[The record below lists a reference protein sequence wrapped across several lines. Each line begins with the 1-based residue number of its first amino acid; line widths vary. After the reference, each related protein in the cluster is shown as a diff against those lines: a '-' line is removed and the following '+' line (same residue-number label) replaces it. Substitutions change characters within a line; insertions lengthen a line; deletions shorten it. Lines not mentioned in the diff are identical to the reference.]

1 MRRRHEDQTLEG
13 PRHAS
18 RFQMFRQLRGK
29 ALHFRFL
36 GAGLPLDCG
45 TLALGIAL
53 LGAPGAIRDE
63 IPFMLAA
70 VGMDPMMDELQTLA
84 TTCIEEEARLGGVAY
99 QYPSAGHV
107 SAPSRDVSILDV
119 LPILLHH
126 ALRESES
133 QATRSLPIIVALRT
147 DFRPLP
153 ITARRLL
160 SCNDG
165 WLAWMGVIF
174 PQRDAPSTRDSDHIH
189 IPLRRGVMMA
199 TIPSRFAS
207 REAAAELLARN
218 LAPYNGRHPLVLAIP
233 RGALPMGRIIANALH
248 GDLDVVLVRKIGAP
262 GNPEYAIGAV
272 DEEGQIWTDPLAGRL
287 GIDGRYMRDEAAR
300 QLKVIK
306 TRRAQYTPIHP
317 ALDPRGRIVIV
328 VDDGVATGATLGAAL
343 RLLRQ
348 RRPARLIAAF
358 AVAPPDT
365 ITRLQPLADD
375 LVYLSAPEPFH
386 AVGEFFTD
394 FREVKDEEVL
404 RILREIS
411 PPRQESEHP

>member
-1 MRRRHEDQTLEG
+1 M
-13 PRHAS
+13 AV
-18 RFQMFRQLRGK
+18 
-29 ALHFRFL
+29 
-36 GAGLPLDCG
+36 
-45 TLALGIAL
+45 
-53 LGAPGAIRDE
+53 
-63 IPFMLAA
+63 IP
-70 VGMDPMMDELQTLA
+70 P
-84 TTCIEEEARLGGVAY
+84 
-99 QYPSAGHV
+99 
-107 SAPSRDVSILDV
+107 
-119 LPILLHH
+119 
-126 ALRESES
+126 
-133 QATRSLPIIVALRT
+133 
-147 DFRPLP
+147 
-153 ITARRLL
+153 
-160 SCNDG
+160 
-165 WLAWMGVIF
+165 
-174 PQRDAPSTRDSDHIH
+174 
-189 IPLRRGVMMA
+189 
-199 TIPSRFAS
+199 RFAS

-218 LAPYNGRHPLVLAIP
+218 LAPYDGRHPLVLAIP
-233 RGALPMGRIIANALH
+233 RGALPMGRIIADALH

-317 ALDPRGRIVIV
+317 AIDPRGRVVIV

-348 RRPARLIAAF
+348 RRPARLVAAF

-365 ITRLQPLADD
+365 IARLQPLADD

-404 RILREIS
+404 RILRGIS
-411 PPRQESEHP
+411 PPRQGSEHP

>member
-1 MRRRHEDQTLEG
+1 
-13 PRHAS
+13 
-18 RFQMFRQLRGK
+18 
-29 ALHFRFL
+29 
-36 GAGLPLDCG
+36 
-45 TLALGIAL
+45 
-53 LGAPGAIRDE
+53 
-63 IPFMLAA
+63 
-70 VGMDPMMDELQTLA
+70 
-84 TTCIEEEARLGGVAY
+84 
-99 QYPSAGHV
+99 
-107 SAPSRDVSILDV
+107 
-119 LPILLHH
+119 
-126 ALRESES
+126 
-133 QATRSLPIIVALRT
+133 
-147 DFRPLP
+147 
-153 ITARRLL
+153 
-160 SCNDG
+160 
-165 WLAWMGVIF
+165 
-174 PQRDAPSTRDSDHIH
+174 
-189 IPLRRGVMMA
+189 MMA

-317 ALDPRGRIVIV
+317 ALDPRGRVVIV

-348 RRPARLIAAF
+348 RRPARLVAAF

-365 ITRLQPLADD
+365 IARLQPLADD

-404 RILREIS
+404 RILRGIS
-411 PPRQESEHP
+411 PPRQGPEHP

>member
-1 MRRRHEDQTLEG
+1 M
-13 PRHAS
+13 A
-18 RFQMFRQLRGK
+18 
-29 ALHFRFL
+29 
-36 GAGLPLDCG
+36 
-45 TLALGIAL
+45 IA
-53 LGAPGAIRDE
+53 P
-63 IPFMLAA
+63 P
-70 VGMDPMMDELQTLA
+70 
-84 TTCIEEEARLGGVAY
+84 
-99 QYPSAGHV
+99 
-107 SAPSRDVSILDV
+107 
-119 LPILLHH
+119 
-126 ALRESES
+126 
-133 QATRSLPIIVALRT
+133 
-147 DFRPLP
+147 
-153 ITARRLL
+153 
-160 SCNDG
+160 
-165 WLAWMGVIF
+165 
-174 PQRDAPSTRDSDHIH
+174 
-189 IPLRRGVMMA
+189 
-199 TIPSRFAS
+199 RFAS

-218 LAPYNGRHPLVLAIP
+218 LAPYDGRHPLVLAIP
-233 RGALPMGRIIANALH
+233 RGALPMGRIIADALH

-306 TRRAQYTPIHP
+306 TRRAQYTPIHS

-348 RRPARLIAAF
+348 RRPARLVAAF

-365 ITRLQPLADD
+365 IMRLQPLADD

-404 RILREIS
+404 RILRGIS
-411 PPRQESEHP
+411 PPPQGSEHP

>member
-1 MRRRHEDQTLEG
+1 M
-13 PRHAS
+13 A
-18 RFQMFRQLRGK
+18 
-29 ALHFRFL
+29 
-36 GAGLPLDCG
+36 
-45 TLALGIAL
+45 IA
-53 LGAPGAIRDE
+53 P
-63 IPFMLAA
+63 P
-70 VGMDPMMDELQTLA
+70 
-84 TTCIEEEARLGGVAY
+84 
-99 QYPSAGHV
+99 
-107 SAPSRDVSILDV
+107 
-119 LPILLHH
+119 
-126 ALRESES
+126 
-133 QATRSLPIIVALRT
+133 
-147 DFRPLP
+147 
-153 ITARRLL
+153 
-160 SCNDG
+160 
-165 WLAWMGVIF
+165 
-174 PQRDAPSTRDSDHIH
+174 
-189 IPLRRGVMMA
+189 
-199 TIPSRFAS
+199 RFAS

-218 LAPYNGRHPLVLAIP
+218 LAPYDGRHPLVLAIP
-233 RGALPMGRIIANALH
+233 RGALPMGRIIADALH

-348 RRPARLIAAF
+348 RRPARLVAAF

-365 ITRLQPLADD
+365 IMRLQPLADD

-404 RILREIS
+404 RILRGIS
-411 PPRQESEHP
+411 PPPQGSEHP

>member
-1 MRRRHEDQTLEG
+1 M
-13 PRHAS
+13 A
-18 RFQMFRQLRGK
+18 
-29 ALHFRFL
+29 
-36 GAGLPLDCG
+36 
-45 TLALGIAL
+45 IA
-53 LGAPGAIRDE
+53 P
-63 IPFMLAA
+63 P
-70 VGMDPMMDELQTLA
+70 
-84 TTCIEEEARLGGVAY
+84 
-99 QYPSAGHV
+99 
-107 SAPSRDVSILDV
+107 
-119 LPILLHH
+119 
-126 ALRESES
+126 
-133 QATRSLPIIVALRT
+133 
-147 DFRPLP
+147 
-153 ITARRLL
+153 
-160 SCNDG
+160 
-165 WLAWMGVIF
+165 
-174 PQRDAPSTRDSDHIH
+174 
-189 IPLRRGVMMA
+189 
-199 TIPSRFAS
+199 RFAS
-207 REAAAELLARN
+207 REAAAELLARH
-218 LAPYNGRHPLVLAIP
+218 LAPYDGRHPLVLAIP
-233 RGALPMGRIIANALH
+233 RGALPMGRIIADALH

-348 RRPARLIAAF
+348 RRPARLVAAF

-404 RILREIS
+404 RILRGIS
-411 PPRQESEHP
+411 PPPPQGSEHP

>member
-1 MRRRHEDQTLEG
+1 
-13 PRHAS
+13 
-18 RFQMFRQLRGK
+18 
-29 ALHFRFL
+29 
-36 GAGLPLDCG
+36 
-45 TLALGIAL
+45 
-53 LGAPGAIRDE
+53 
-63 IPFMLAA
+63 
-70 VGMDPMMDELQTLA
+70 
-84 TTCIEEEARLGGVAY
+84 
-99 QYPSAGHV
+99 
-107 SAPSRDVSILDV
+107 
-119 LPILLHH
+119 
-126 ALRESES
+126 
-133 QATRSLPIIVALRT
+133 
-147 DFRPLP
+147 
-153 ITARRLL
+153 
-160 SCNDG
+160 
-165 WLAWMGVIF
+165 
-174 PQRDAPSTRDSDHIH
+174 
-189 IPLRRGVMMA
+189 MMA
-199 TIPSRFAS
+199 VIPPRFAS

-218 LAPYNGRHPLVLAIP
+218 LAPYDGRHPLVLAIP
-233 RGALPMGRIIANALH
+233 RGALPMGRIIADALH

-317 ALDPRGRIVIV
+317 ALDPRGRVVIV

-348 RRPARLIAAF
+348 RRPARLVAAF

-365 ITRLQPLADD
+365 IARLQPLADD

-404 RILREIS
+404 RILRGIS
-411 PPRQESEHP
+411 PPRQGPEHP

>member
-1 MRRRHEDQTLEG
+1 
-13 PRHAS
+13 
-18 RFQMFRQLRGK
+18 
-29 ALHFRFL
+29 
-36 GAGLPLDCG
+36 
-45 TLALGIAL
+45 
-53 LGAPGAIRDE
+53 
-63 IPFMLAA
+63 
-70 VGMDPMMDELQTLA
+70 
-84 TTCIEEEARLGGVAY
+84 
-99 QYPSAGHV
+99 
-107 SAPSRDVSILDV
+107 
-119 LPILLHH
+119 
-126 ALRESES
+126 
-133 QATRSLPIIVALRT
+133 
-147 DFRPLP
+147 
-153 ITARRLL
+153 
-160 SCNDG
+160 
-165 WLAWMGVIF
+165 
-174 PQRDAPSTRDSDHIH
+174 
-189 IPLRRGVMMA
+189 MMA
-199 TIPSRFAS
+199 IAPPRFAS

-218 LAPYNGRHPLVLAIP
+218 LAPYDGRHPLVLAIP
-233 RGALPMGRIIANALH
+233 RGALPMGRIIADALH

-348 RRPARLIAAF
+348 RRPARLVAAF

-404 RILREIS
+404 RILRGIS
-411 PPRQESEHP
+411 PPPPQGSEHP

>member
-1 MRRRHEDQTLEG
+1 
-13 PRHAS
+13 
-18 RFQMFRQLRGK
+18 
-29 ALHFRFL
+29 
-36 GAGLPLDCG
+36 
-45 TLALGIAL
+45 
-53 LGAPGAIRDE
+53 
-63 IPFMLAA
+63 
-70 VGMDPMMDELQTLA
+70 
-84 TTCIEEEARLGGVAY
+84 
-99 QYPSAGHV
+99 
-107 SAPSRDVSILDV
+107 
-119 LPILLHH
+119 
-126 ALRESES
+126 
-133 QATRSLPIIVALRT
+133 
-147 DFRPLP
+147 
-153 ITARRLL
+153 
-160 SCNDG
+160 
-165 WLAWMGVIF
+165 
-174 PQRDAPSTRDSDHIH
+174 
-189 IPLRRGVMMA
+189 
-199 TIPSRFAS
+199 
-207 REAAAELLARN
+207 
-218 LAPYNGRHPLVLAIP
+218 
-233 RGALPMGRIIANALH
+233 MGRIIADALH

-348 RRPARLIAAF
+348 RRPARLVAAF

-404 RILREIS
+404 RILRGIS
-411 PPRQESEHP
+411 PPPQGSEHP

>member
-1 MRRRHEDQTLEG
+1 
-13 PRHAS
+13 
-18 RFQMFRQLRGK
+18 
-29 ALHFRFL
+29 
-36 GAGLPLDCG
+36 
-45 TLALGIAL
+45 
-53 LGAPGAIRDE
+53 
-63 IPFMLAA
+63 
-70 VGMDPMMDELQTLA
+70 
-84 TTCIEEEARLGGVAY
+84 
-99 QYPSAGHV
+99 
-107 SAPSRDVSILDV
+107 
-119 LPILLHH
+119 
-126 ALRESES
+126 
-133 QATRSLPIIVALRT
+133 
-147 DFRPLP
+147 
-153 ITARRLL
+153 
-160 SCNDG
+160 
-165 WLAWMGVIF
+165 
-174 PQRDAPSTRDSDHIH
+174 
-189 IPLRRGVMMA
+189 MMA

-306 TRRAQYTPIHP
+306 ARRAQYTPIHP
-317 ALDPRGRIVIV
+317 AIDPRGRVVIV

-348 RRPARLIAAF
+348 RRPARLVAAF

-404 RILREIS
+404 RILSGIS

>member
-1 MRRRHEDQTLEG
+1 
-13 PRHAS
+13 
-18 RFQMFRQLRGK
+18 
-29 ALHFRFL
+29 
-36 GAGLPLDCG
+36 
-45 TLALGIAL
+45 
-53 LGAPGAIRDE
+53 
-63 IPFMLAA
+63 
-70 VGMDPMMDELQTLA
+70 
-84 TTCIEEEARLGGVAY
+84 
-99 QYPSAGHV
+99 
-107 SAPSRDVSILDV
+107 
-119 LPILLHH
+119 
-126 ALRESES
+126 
-133 QATRSLPIIVALRT
+133 
-147 DFRPLP
+147 
-153 ITARRLL
+153 
-160 SCNDG
+160 
-165 WLAWMGVIF
+165 
-174 PQRDAPSTRDSDHIH
+174 
-189 IPLRRGVMMA
+189 MMA
-199 TIPSRFAS
+199 VIPPRFAS

-218 LAPYNGRHPLVLAIP
+218 LAPYDGRHPLVLAIP
-233 RGALPMGRIIANALH
+233 RGALPMGRIIADALH

-317 ALDPRGRIVIV
+317 AIDPRGRVVIV

-348 RRPARLIAAF
+348 RRPARLVAAF

-365 ITRLQPLADD
+365 IARLQPLADD

-404 RILREIS
+404 RILRGIS
-411 PPRQESEHP
+411 PPRQGPEHP